1 MINKKALSLAV
12 VLALTTTGVWAASP
26 MTDDSKDAKLTKFQQ
41 AALVTTQEA
50 VANKIST
57 DQEVGSKVSLNLP
70 RTVELA
76 LTNNRSVRQSE
87 WQYEA
92 AKAQVGVAAAAK
104 NPTVSYSYSG
114 GRGSSTNSLTGNS
127 VVGESASNTFSLAVP
142 IYTGGKVEAAIDS
155 ARYSREG
162 YNAALEVA
170 RQSAKLTAAT
180 NYYSLI
186 MARNKVDI
194 AEQSVKDYDGHL
206 TNVNQQYNV
215 GIVAKS
221 DVLSSETSLANA
233 RTSLVEAQNSA
244 NLAEATLNNS
254 IGLPVNTSVATA
266 DSSLGYTPY
275 NVTLQDAQ
283 AYAVLHRADLVQTT
297 MAVKAYEEQVKS
309 AKAGYMPT
317 LSATASQAWSG
328 DDWGGTDNDNWRIGA
343 AVSWDL
349 WDGGATSE
357 GVKVAKANLEKAKEA
372 NYAMMDSV
380 NLGVRQAYLNLKSAE
395 QTIESTRTAVASGQE
410 SFRIATLRYRA
421 GVGTNLDVLDAETAL
436 ETARNNY
443 VDALFNYNIAV
454 ATLEN
459 AMGVPLE
466 TPIGGGAALV
476 NEAQA
481 SAQLSNLVQ
490 NAATKTK

>member
-26 MTDDSKDAKLTKFQQ
+26 TTDDSKDAKLTKFQQ

-76 LTNNRSVRQSE
+76 LINNRTVRQSE

-104 NPTVSYSYSG
+104 NPTVSYSYNG
-114 GRGSSTNSLTGNS
+114 GRGSSTSTTTGATAI
-127 VVGESASNTFSLAVP
+127 GESASNTFSLAVP
-142 IYTGGKVEAAIDS
+142 IYTGGKTEAAIDS

-170 RQSAKLTAAT
+170 RQTAKLTAAT

-233 RTSLVEAQNSA
+233 RTSLVEAQNA
-244 NLAEATLNNS
+244 ADLAEATLNNS

-266 DSSLGYTPY
+266 DSTLGYTPY
-275 NVTLQDAQ
+275 DVTLQEAQ

-297 MAVKAYEEQVKS
+297 MAVKSYEEAVKS
-309 AKAGYMPT
+309 AQAGYMPT

-343 AVSWDL
+343 AVSWNL

-357 GVKVAKANLEKAKEA
+357 GVKVAKANLERAKEA
-372 NYAMMDSV
+372 NYAMMDTV
-380 NLGVRQAYLNLKSAE
+380 NLGVRQAYLNMKSAE
-395 QTIESTRTAVASGQE
+395 QTIESTRVAVESGQE

-421 GVGTNLDVLDAETAL
+421 GVGTNLDVLDAETSL

-454 ATLEN
+454 ANLEN

-476 NEAQA
+476 NEAQS
-481 SAQLSNLVQ
+481 SAQLTNLVQ
-490 NAATKTK
+490 NAAANTK